1 MNTNHWARRELL
13 ANVLRVRCVSV
24 ANYYAPGG
32 PADHNSRRSA
42 GTDTGTRRTVPRM
55 REAKPLLGNGFA
67 SRIASASRSR
77 GSYGAVTP
85 DSSTGPSV
93 GLSSVSWETPGGVI
107 VSITYGTLAGLY
119 EQIGAVLP
127 DAQTP
132 NV

>member
-1 MNTNHWARRELL
+1 
-13 ANVLRVRCVSV
+13 
-24 ANYYAPGG
+24 
-32 PADHNSRRSA
+32 
-42 GTDTGTRRTVPRM
+42 M
-55 REAKPLLGNGFA
+55 REAKPLLGDGFA
-67 SRIASASRSR
+67 SRIASAALPPCALPSRRAPVPPRPATR
-77 GSYGAVTP
+77 GGSGGRAGRVGGRVGAAYGTVTP

-93 GLSSVSWETPGGVI
+93 GLSSVSCETPGGAI